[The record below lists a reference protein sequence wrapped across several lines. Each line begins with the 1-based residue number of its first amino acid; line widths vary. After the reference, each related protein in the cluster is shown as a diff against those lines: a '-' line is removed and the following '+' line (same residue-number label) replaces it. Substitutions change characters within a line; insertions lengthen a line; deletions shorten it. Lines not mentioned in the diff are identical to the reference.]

1 MFVKYIDKDKIMLGY
16 YITGSNSYTI
26 RTEDFTSGS
35 TLVLRLQNML
45 TLKNTSSSITS
56 YTFNDYENLL
66 SFTPTIPS
74 ASVGGEYRAYL
85 TSGSTSI
92 WHGSIQVYTS
102 QSNDTEYTNQNTQ
115 YISNVTGNEYIILE

>member
-1 MFVKYIDKDKIMLGY
+1 
-16 YITGSNSYTI
+16 
-26 RTEDFTSGS
+26 
-35 TLVLRLQNML
+35 ML